1 MTESSH
7 SSSISALPE
16 GCISEILSLTSPR
29 DACRAATISKTFNS
43 AADSDAVWERFLPPD
58 YRDVIATAVPPVI
71 FESKKQLYHRLS
83 DSYILLDR
91 GNLGFKLDKE
101 SGRKCYL
108 VGARDLSIIW
118 SNDTRYW
125 VWGNVPESRF
135 EEVATLREVWW
146 LDIYGKLSSVMLS
159 PNTTYAT
166 HLVFRIDRD
175 SSELSVP
182 AKTILD
188 FGGIRTETINV
199 FLQQPGILTGRGAP
213 VRAPAP
219 APAPAARNDG
229 WMDIKLGE
237 FYYNDGDEGEVGM
250 GFQEHDNYARKQG
263 LIVEGIE
270 IRPK

>member
-1 MTESSH
+1 MTETESSQA
-7 SSSISALPE
+7 SSIWVLPE
-16 GCISEILSLTSPR
+16 GRISEILSLTSPR
-29 DACRAATISKTFNS
+29 DACRAATISKTFNL

-58 YRDVIATAVPPVI
+58 YRDVIATAVSPVV
-71 FESKKQLYHRLS
+71 FESKKQLYHQLS
-83 DSYILLDR
+83 ASYILLDR

-118 SNDTRYW
+118 GNDTRYW
-125 VWGNVPESRF
+125 VWANVPESRF
-135 EEVATLREVWW
+135 EEVAILRAVWW

-159 PNTTYAT
+159 PNTTYAAY
-166 HLVFRIDRD
+166 LVFRIRN
-175 SSELSVP
+175 SSRLSVP

-199 FLQQPGILTGRGAP
+199 FLQRPELWMG
-213 VRAPAP
+213 APAP
-219 APAPAARNDG
+219 APAPAPAMRNDG

-237 FYYNDGDEGEVGM
+237 FYYHDGDEGEVGM
-250 GFQEHDNYARKQG
+250 MFQEPDNYGCKHG

>member
-1 MTESSH
+1 MTESNQA
-7 SSSISALPE
+7 SSISVLPE

-29 DACRAATISKTFNS
+29 DACRAASISKTFNLV
-43 AADSDAVWERFLPPD
+43 ADSDAVWERFLPPD
-58 YRDVIATAVPPVI
+58 YRDVIATAVSPVV

-108 VGARDLSIIW
+108 VGARDLSITW
-118 SNDTRYW
+118 DNDTRYW
-125 VWGNVPESRF
+125 VWGNVLESRF
-135 EEVATLREVWW
+135 EEVAILREVWW

-159 PNTTYAT
+159 PNTTYAAY
-166 HLVFRIDRD
+166 LVFRIIRD
-175 SSELSVP
+175 SSGLSVP
-182 AKTILD
+182 AKTILN
-188 FGGIRTETINV
+188 FGGIISETINV
-199 FLQQPGILTGRGAP
+199 FLQQPELWMGRGAQAQ
-213 VRAPAP
+213 AP
-219 APAPAARNDG
+219 RKDG

-250 GFQEHDNYARKQG
+250 GFQEHDDDVRKQG